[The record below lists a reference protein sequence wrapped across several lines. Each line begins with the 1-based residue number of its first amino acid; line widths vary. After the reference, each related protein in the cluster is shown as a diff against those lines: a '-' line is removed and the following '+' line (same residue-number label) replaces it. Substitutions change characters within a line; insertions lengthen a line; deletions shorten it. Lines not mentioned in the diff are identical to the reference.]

1 MSKITILNDKL
12 SNIDKTLVGL
22 EKIKR
27 EKENAIM
34 NIQQKMMELNNIL
47 EEEKRTLDESVKKIN
62 SITELKKE
70 SESYYK
76 QIEQGVDT
84 LLGILDSST
93 CGPR

>member
-1 MSKITILNDKL
+1 MSKITVLNDRL
-12 SNIDKTLVGL
+12 SNLDKTLVGL
-22 EKIKR
+22 EKIKK

-34 NIQQKMMELNNIL
+34 NLQQKMMEINVIL
-47 EEEKRTLDESVKKIN
+47 EEERKTLEESVKKIT

-84 LLGILDSST
+84 LLNILDSSSL
-93 CGPR
+93 

>member
-1 MSKITILNDKL
+1 MSKITVLNDKL
-12 SNIDKTLVGL
+12 SNLDKTLEGL
-22 EKIKR
+22 EKIRR

-34 NIQQKMMELNNIL
+34 TIQQKIMELNTIL
-47 EEEKRTLDESVKKIN
+47 EQEKKTLEDSVKKIN

-84 LLGILDSST
+84 LLNILDSST
-93 CGPR
+93 I

>member
-1 MSKITILNDKL
+1 MSKITVLNDKL
-12 SNIDKTLVGL
+12 SNLDKTLEGL
-22 EKIKR
+22 EKIRR

-34 NIQQKMMELNNIL
+34 TIQQKMMELNAIL
-47 EEEKRTLDESVKKIN
+47 EQEKKTLEDSVKKIN

-84 LLGILDSST
+84 LLNILDSST
-93 CGPR
+93 I

>member
-12 SNIDKTLVGL
+12 SNLDKTLVGL
-22 EKIKR
+22 EKIR
-27 EKENAIM
+27 SEKENSIM
-34 NIQQKMMELNNIL
+34 TIQQKIMELNNIL
-47 EEEKRTLDESVKKIN
+47 EEEKRTLEDSVKKIN

-84 LLGILDSST
+84 LLNILDSST
-93 CGPR
+93 F

>member
-93 CGPR
+93 F

>member
-22 EKIKR
+22 EKIR
-27 EKENAIM
+27 SEKESAIM
-34 NIQQKMMELNNIL
+34 NLQQKMMELNNTL
-47 EEEKRTLDESVKKIN
+47 EQEKNTLEDCVKKIN

-76 QIEQGVDT
+76 QIEQGVET
-84 LLGILDSST
+84 LLNILDSST
-93 CGPR
+93 H

>member
-1 MSKITILNDKL
+1 MSKITVLNDRL
-12 SNIDKTLVGL
+12 SNLDKTLAAL
-22 EKIKR
+22 EKIKK

-34 NIQQKMMELNNIL
+34 NLQQKMMEINVIL
-47 EEEKRTLDESVKKIN
+47 EEERKTLEESVKKIT

-84 LLGILDSST
+84 LLNILDSSSL
-93 CGPR
+93 

>member
-12 SNIDKTLVGL
+12 SNLDKTLVGL
-22 EKIKR
+22 EKIRR

-34 NIQQKMMELNNIL
+34 TIQQKIMELNNIL
-47 EEEKRTLDESVKKIN
+47 EEEKRTLEDSVKKIN

-76 QIEQGVDT
+76 QIEKGVDT
-84 LLGILDSST
+84 LLNILDSST
-93 CGPR
+93 L

>member
-1 MSKITILNDKL
+1 MSKITVLNDKL
-12 SNIDKTLVGL
+12 SNLDKTLEGL
-22 EKIKR
+22 EKIRR

-34 NIQQKMMELNNIL
+34 TIQQKIMELNTIL
-47 EEEKRTLDESVKKIN
+47 EKEKGTLEDSIKKIN

-84 LLGILDSST
+84 LLNILDSST
-93 CGPR
+93 I

>member
-22 EKIKR
+22 EKIR
-27 EKENAIM
+27 NEKENSIM
-34 NIQQKMMELNNIL
+34 TIQQKIMELNKII
-47 EEEKRTLDESVKKIN
+47 EEEKNTLNECVKKIT
-62 SITELKKE
+62 SIKELKKE

-84 LLGILDSST
+84 LLNILDSST
-93 CGPR
+93 L

>member
-1 MSKITILNDKL
+1 MSKITVLNDKL
-12 SNIDKTLVGL
+12 SNLDKTLEGL
-22 EKIKR
+22 EKIPR

-34 NIQQKMMELNNIL
+34 TIQQKIMELNAIL
-47 EEEKRTLDESVKKIN
+47 EKEKGTLEDSIKKIN

-84 LLGILDSST
+84 LLNILDSST
-93 CGPR
+93 I

>member
-1 MSKITILNDKL
+1 MSKINILNERL
-12 SNIDKTLVGL
+12 LNIDKTLKGL

-27 EKENAIM
+27 ERESSILI
-34 NIQQKMMELNNIL
+34 IQEKMIDLNVSL
-47 EEEKRTLDESVKKIN
+47 EEEKKVLEDAVKKIN

-84 LLGILDSST
+84 LLNILDSSIT
-93 CGPR
+93 S

>member
-1 MSKITILNDKL
+1 MSKITVLNDKL
-12 SNIDKTLVGL
+12 SNLDKTLEGL
-22 EKIKR
+22 EKIRR

-34 NIQQKMMELNNIL
+34 TIQQKIMELNAIL
-47 EEEKRTLDESVKKIN
+47 EKEKGTLEDSIKKIN

-84 LLGILDSST
+84 LLNILDSST
-93 CGPR
+93 I

>member
-22 EKIKR
+22 EKIRR
-27 EKENAIM
+27 EKESAIM
-34 NIQQKMMELNNIL
+34 NLQQKMMELNNTL
-47 EEEKRTLDESVKKIN
+47 EEEKNTLEDCVKKIN

-76 QIEQGVDT
+76 QIEQGVET
-84 LLGILDSST
+84 LLNILESST
-93 CGPR
+93 H